1 MILKQQLIQYS
12 VIRVEN
18 NKKYNRHDRSAKNS
32 GKIIDRPKE
41 GSPSP
46 FTIQNNRQS

>member
-1 MILKQQLIQYS
+1 MILKQQLVQYS
-12 VIRVEN
+12 VIGVEN
-18 NKKYNRHDRSAKNS
+18 NKKYNRHDRSAENS

-41 GSPSP
+41 GSTSP